1 MKIKNPFLNVNYKLF
16 MHNNNNN
23 SIITLYALSV
33 LFLAACNNQPQTS
46 SVDIEAQVS
55 VRELKPTGSISKLA
69 NNSGTVVANYSVDLN
84 SEMSGQYKPQNNPR
98 TGKPFKWGDTVKEGE
113 LIIRLEDK
121 EYENNIRIESRQ
133 LSLEIAE
140 QDQIKQKE
148 LLEKGGATPTQV
160 RNSEISA
167 TNARYDLANAMLS
180 LEKMNVKA
188 PFSGV
193 IVNLPHYSTDA
204 KVASNQPMVSIM
216 NYSNLFMEINLPESA
231 IDYIQVNQPVHIT
244 HYTLPNDTLKGV
256 ISELS
261 PAISSETRTFKGKIL
276 INNSELK
283 LRPGMFV
290 KADVIIDRSENVIL
304 IPKNVLQTA
313 RNRKFVYVVERNLAI
328 VRNIQT
334 GIEDDEN
341 VEVLSGLSEN
351 DQLIIRGYET
361 LRENSRVKVI
371 R

>member
-1 MKIKNPFLNVNYKLF
+1 MKNSFLNVNNIIF
-16 MHNNNNN
+16 MRNNNYNN
-23 SIITLYALSV
+23 IITLCALSV
-33 LFLAACNNQPQTS
+33 FFLTACNNQPQTS
-46 SVDIEAQVS
+46 SVEIEAQVS

-69 NNSGTVVANYSVDLN
+69 NNSGNVVANYSVDLN
-84 SEMSGQYKPQNNPR
+84 SEMSGHYKPQNNPR
-98 TGKPFKWGDTVKEGE
+98 TGKPFKWGDAVREGE

-121 EYENNIRIESRQ
+121 EYENNIRIDSRK

-140 QDQIKQKE
+140 QEQIKQKD

-160 RNSEISA
+160 RNAEISA
-167 TNARYDLANAMLS
+167 TNARYDLANAQLS
-180 LEKMNVKA
+180 LEKMNVRA

-193 IVNLPHYSTDA
+193 IANLPHYSTDA

-216 NYSNLFMEINLPESA
+216 NHSNLFMEINLPESA
-231 IDYIQVNQPVHIT
+231 IEYIQVNQPVHIT
-244 HYTLPNDTLKGV
+244 HHTLLDTLKGV

-261 PAISSETRTFKGKIL
+261 PVISSETRTFKGKIL

-290 KADVIIDRSENVIL
+290 KADVVIDRSENVII
-304 IPKNVLQTA
+304 IPKNVVQTA
-313 RNRKFVYVVERNLAI
+313 RNRKFVYVVERNMAI

-341 VEVLSGLSEN
+341 VEVLSGLVEN

-361 LRENSRVKVI
+361 LRENSRVKVT